1 MPRKKNGYGNFNV
14 NDIKGVNSSFDKGKG
29 STSAG
34 NYPAVRSFG
43 STLTRSAIEQY
54 DLESTWSR
62 WRRGLEY
69 YYQGAYLD
77 FTQTDAVLYQG
88 TNFEVPVTFIGQ
100 RFATKNADSRTHY
113 AIRREVDQNQQLGV
127 IVQRYNDEYA
137 YPEYRRNKE
146 IWLKVDT
153 SAGYSDDLLLRSVGE
168 RVTDGV
174 TAANI
179 SWVLTSAKHPA
190 VYLGKSQAEGVV
202 AVTTVS
208 LSDVLAT
215 EFIINNNGDIQSLV
229 GEAVNMPDFY
239 QNRTISAL
247 DKFTDYPHDFRV
259 NLTETI
265 TSTTIQILDT
275 STGLPPTLGEI
286 NTADQIFS
294 TTTATSTLEGDFVY
308 EKERYQR
315 FFGQQYLTADLVR
328 SELTQLAYGILP
340 WSIQSVKADVTNN
353 ELTITSEPFQSSLQL
368 YTPSETYRYIIFPE
382 KGFTTK
388 TPDVDADGNYK
399 HAPPVPGEKLW
410 EKIYLDI
417 DPWIDEIFSNN
428 QPLSISEIYTCS
440 CPAYLHA
447 VLRNPE
453 STDDDGKKINRQ
465 QRLPTPTAKGAST
478 YEANGLLKTVGI
490 AESWA
495 TDEYKKSFKV
505 CKHTIASMFIDKVRV
520 MEPNTFPSADAR
532 EKFEEK
538 LAKDIQE
545 VAEEFTAQ
553 LRRSEMTQI
562 EVIYALAEALNLD
575 DVEIGYVLLTSKF

>member
-14 NDIKGVNSSFDKGKG
+14 NNIKSVNSSFDKGKG

-43 STLTRSAIEQY
+43 STLTRSAIEQF

-88 TNFEVPVTFIGQ
+88 TNFEVPLTFIGQ

-127 IVQRYNDEYA
+127 IIERYNDEYT
-137 YPEYRRNKE
+137 YPEYRRAKE
-146 IWLKVDT
+146 IWIKVNT

-179 SWVLTSAKHPA
+179 SWILTSAKHPA
-190 VYLGKSQAEGVV
+190 VYLGKSQTKGVV

-215 EFIINNNGDIQSLV
+215 EFIIKNNGDIQSLV

-239 QNRTISAL
+239 QNRAISAL
-247 DKFTDYPHDFRV
+247 DKFTDYPHEFRV
-259 NLTETI
+259 NLSETI
-265 TSTTIQILDT
+265 SNTAIQILDT

-286 NTADQIFS
+286 NSADQIFS
-294 TTTATSTLEGDFVY
+294 TTTATGSLDGDFVY

-315 FFGQQYLTADLVR
+315 FFGQQYMTAELIK

-340 WSIQSVKADVTNN
+340 WKIQSVKADAANN

-382 KGFTTK
+382 KGFTTT

-399 HAPPVPGEKLW
+399 HAPPVPGDKLW
-410 EKIYLDI
+410 QKINLDV
-417 DPWIDEIFSNN
+417 DPWIDEIFANN

-453 STDDDGKKINRQ
+453 SSDDSGKKINRQ

-478 YEANGLLKTVGI
+478 YDSNGLLQTVGI

-505 CKHTIASMFIDKVRV
+505 CKHTIAAMFIDKLRV

-532 EKFEEK
+532 ERFETK
-538 LAKDIQE
+538 LAKDIEE

>member
-14 NDIKGVNSSFDKGKG
+14 NKIKGINSSFDKGKG
-29 STSAG
+29 SASAG

-43 STLTRSAIEQY
+43 STITRSAIEQY
-54 DLESTWSR
+54 NLESTWSR

-88 TNFEVPVTFIGQ
+88 TDFEVPVTFIGQ

-127 IVQRYNDEYA
+127 IVERYNDEYA
-137 YPEYRRNKE
+137 YPEYKRAKE

-168 RVTDGV
+168 RITDGV

-190 VYLGKSQAEGVV
+190 VYLGKSQAKGVV

-215 EFIINNNGDIQSLV
+215 EFITNNNGDIQSLV
-229 GEAVNMPDFY
+229 GEVVNMPDFY

-247 DKFTDYPHDFRV
+247 DKFTDYPYEFRV
-259 NLTETI
+259 NLTKTI
-265 TSTTIQILDT
+265 TSASIQILDT

-286 NTADQIFS
+286 NTATQIFS
-294 TTTATSTLEGDFVY
+294 TPTETSSLEGDFVY

-328 SELTQLAYGILP
+328 SELTQLAYGVLP
-340 WSIQSVKADVTNN
+340 WIIQSVKADVANN
-353 ELTITSEPFQSSLQL
+353 KLTITSEPFQSSLQL
-368 YTPSETYRYIIFPE
+368 YTPSETHRYIIMPE
-382 KGFTTK
+382 KGFTIK
-388 TPDVDADGNYK
+388 TPDVDEDGNYK
-399 HAPPVPGEKLW
+399 HAPPMPGEKLW
-410 EKIYLDI
+410 EKIDLAV

-505 CKHTIASMFIDKVRV
+505 CKHTIAAMFINKVRV

-532 EKFEEK
+532 EKFEAK
-538 LAKDIQE
+538 LAKDIEE